1 MKQSWKTR
9 LTALMFSA
17 AAIGVGALSVSCGV
31 YGPPN
36 VPEIDIPADR
46 TDTPHVTE
54 LNDDDFAE
62 ITLSPEP
69 ETTEPETTEPETV
82 SIPDAA
88 IDLDAMTDDDFRNMT
103 DEQLMAIGKQYT
115 RLPVPAFCGTLPAGF
130 PDRFSMTKKAAENQ
144 EEAFSLASEEFE
156 LKPDSIY
163 EEKGGCYW
171 LYEAGSGIAYWYL
184 VPDKAFFDPEAQTLH
199 ADVTGENLLQLAAM
213 RGILGERVLGAFVRD
228 EGDKLT
234 CTEYYLLYS
243 GGDYGLSDTAVLYGF
258 AFSADKE
265 TGQVT
270 GFDSDQY
277 FLSKEVEIPGTYH
290 PYPDE

>member
-54 LNDDDFAE
+54 LNNDDFAE
-62 ITLSPEP
+62 ITLSPKP
-69 ETTEPETTEPETV
+69 ETTEPEEI
-82 SIPDAA
+82 SIPDAE
-88 IDLDAMTDDDFRNMT
+88 IGLDAMTDEDFRNMT
-103 DEQLMAIGKQYT
+103 DEQLIAIGKQYT
-115 RLPVPAFCGTLPAGF
+115 RLPVPAFCGTLSAGF
-130 PDRFSMTKKAAENQ
+130 PDRPAMTKKAAENQ
-144 EEAFSLASEEFE
+144 EEAFALVCEEFE

-163 EEKGGCYW
+163 EEKDGCYW

-184 VPDKAFFDPEAQTLH
+184 VPDKAFFDPETQMLH
-199 ADVTGENLLQLAAM
+199 AEVTGENMLQLAAM
-213 RGILGERVLGAFVRD
+213 RAVLGKRVLGAFVKD

-243 GGDYGLSDTAVLYGF
+243 GGDYGLSDTAALYGF
-258 AFSADKE
+258 AFSADKA
-265 TGQVT
+265 TGKLT

>member
-1 MKQSWKTR
+1 MKHSHNTR

-17 AAIGVGALSVSCGV
+17 AAAGMLTTGCGMTSLYGPPPVENV
-31 YGPPN
+31 YGPPL
-36 VPEIDIPADR
+36 VSDSEV
-46 TDTPHVTE
+46 DTLYGPPSVSE
-54 LNDDDFAE
+54 NDV
-62 ITLSPEP
+62 SSSEP
-69 ETTEPETTEPETV
+69 EEI
-82 SIPDAA
+82 SIPDAE

-103 DEQLMAIGKQYT
+103 DEQLIAIGKQYT
-115 RLPVPAFCGTLPAGF
+115 RLPVPAFCGTLSAGF

-144 EEAFSLASEEFE
+144 EEAFSLACEEFE

-163 EEKGGCYW
+163 EEKDGCYW

-184 VPDKAFFDPEAQTLH
+184 VPDKAFFDPETQTLH

-213 RGILGERVLGAFVRD
+213 RGILGERVLGAFVKD
-228 EGDKLT
+228 EGDQLT

-270 GFDSDQY
+270 GYDSDRY

>member
-36 VPEIDIPADR
+36 VPSIDIPADSDGLLSGSEEIPTLYGPPGISE
-46 TDTPHVTE
+46 TD
-54 LNDDDFAE
+54 AE
-62 ITLSPEP
+62 
-69 ETTEPETTEPETV
+69 
-82 SIPDAA
+82 
-88 IDLDAMTDDDFRNMT
+88 IDLDAMTDEYFRNMT
-103 DEQLMAIGKQYT
+103 DEQLIAIGKQYT

-130 PDRFSMTKKAAENQ
+130 PDRFSMTKKAADNQ
-144 EEAFSLASEEFE
+144 EEAFSLACEEFE

-163 EEKGGCYW
+163 EEKDGCYW
-171 LYEAGSGIAYWYL
+171 LYDAGSGIAYWYL
-184 VPDKAFFDPEAQTLH
+184 VPDKAFFDPETQTLH

-213 RGILGERVLGAFVRD
+213 RAVLGKRVLGAFVKD
-228 EGDKLT
+228 EGDQLT

-243 GGDYGLSDTAVLYGF
+243 GGDYGLSDTAALYGF
-258 AFSADKE
+258 AFSADKA
-265 TGQVT
+265 TGKLT